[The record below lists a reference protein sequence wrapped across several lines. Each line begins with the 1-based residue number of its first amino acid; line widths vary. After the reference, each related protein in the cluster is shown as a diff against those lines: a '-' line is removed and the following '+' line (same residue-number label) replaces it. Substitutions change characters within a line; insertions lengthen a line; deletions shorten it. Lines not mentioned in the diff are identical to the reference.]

1 MYLLL
6 TSELSESRMFEKNL
20 GCEIICYMP
29 EGLAALD
36 SMRTSSTPYSTLS
49 PVGSMTSLAVLG
61 MDYPT

>member
-6 TSELSESRMFEKNL
+6 TSELSESRIFVKNL
-20 GCEIICYMP
+20 GCEIIS

-61 MDYPT
+61 MDYRI